1 MGLYGPGVFQYEKV
15 GIIVATPKPLK
26 EKNGEKGEKIGRKVE
41 FFNWWIDEENWK
53 VNDPQKL
60 LTPKNLPKK

>member
-1 MGLYGPGVFQYEKV
+1 LRRFPRNGPMGLYGPGVFQYEKV

-41 FFNWWIDEENWK
+41 FFNW
-53 VNDPQKL
+53 
-60 LTPKNLPKK
+60 